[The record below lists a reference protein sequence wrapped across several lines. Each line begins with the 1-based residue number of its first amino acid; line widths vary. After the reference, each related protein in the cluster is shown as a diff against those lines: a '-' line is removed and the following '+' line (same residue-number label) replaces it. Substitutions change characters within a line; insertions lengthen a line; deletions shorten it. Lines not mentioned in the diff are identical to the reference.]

1 MDYTL
6 TFEEY
11 IQQELQRYTNEND
24 SEYDDYTYSMDIE
37 YTTQE

>member
-1 MDYTL
+1 MTYTL

-11 IQQELQRYTNEND
+11 TKQELEWYTNENEE
-24 SEYDDYTYSMDIE
+24 EYDDYTYSMDIE